1 MCKTVTPFITTITRS
16 PAVIDIKNKYRLND
30 LCKFMVSNENLFQC
44 CFSGSS
50 LDGPNLGG
58 FVGRLGWHDMGF
70 AGFELTVPL
79 LVLGMASATQWK
91 RHPVHLQNKDS
102 QQTWTQVIQPIQESR
117 IEKFLRWILVAVF
130 SEVILILD
138 QKVGPKKVIIFTW
151 DLVGRKDTARPE
163 KTGPG
168 KKMGMFFFLALFFEP
183 PQNGL
188 RFVNYEIKWWFFF
201 GLSN

>member
-1 MCKTVTPFITTITRS
+1 MIYASSWFRMKICFG
-16 PAVIDIKNKYRLND
+16 AVFLAPVWMDQTSGVLWED
-30 LCKFMVSNENLFQC
+30 LADMTWDLQVL
-44 CFSGSS
+44 SS
-50 LDGPNLGG
+50 RCLCW
-58 FVGRLGWHDMGF
+58 FW
-70 AGFELTVPL
+70 AW
-79 LVLGMASATQWK
+79 ASATQWK

-163 KTGPG
+163 KNWPR
-168 KKMGMFFFLALFFEP
+168 KKDGHVLFFWPCFLNLPRMALDLSTMKSNDDFFLVYPTSDPFHTT
-183 PQNGL
+183 
-188 RFVNYEIKWWFFF
+188 
-201 GLSN
+201 